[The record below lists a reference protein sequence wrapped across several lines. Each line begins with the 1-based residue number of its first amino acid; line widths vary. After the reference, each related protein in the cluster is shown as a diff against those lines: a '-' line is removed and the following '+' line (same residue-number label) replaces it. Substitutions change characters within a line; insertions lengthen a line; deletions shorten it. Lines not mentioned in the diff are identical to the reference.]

1 MMGGLFVYMYGSG
14 RHLQIGAHSCFAP
27 RLRPGSSLLGSARS
41 LVSALCFSRASSRDS
56 FITLYPF
63 ITHDRNMN
71 HTCTCLTGGTVGHRR
86 CSKDGLPCFI
96 ATLAMSMFAGGPTRM
111 AQPPGGRTSFSFND
125 GSDVRLKHSRPL
137 GDPGA
142 GYFGAGVALSKPP
155 GGGSSFTFDDSISRM
170 NDMGEQ
176 RRHTNG
182 LRMLPPPRQHDDSSP
197 DLIRQPP
204 GGRSS
209 FSLTDASYNRNPS
222 VRNGDALDQML
233 SNSQSQSSI
242 ASQRAPPPYTQQQ
255 LSYDNAS
262 APTSQPREPPPH
274 VHQPSAYDH
283 GIGGSRR
290 QSLAPPG
297 GRTSFSLGWG
307 GDQGNHHHAYL
318 GRRNLD
324 EVRDPARA
332 NPLNM
337 EANFGSSMRT
347 PSFASAFADKTMA
360 MAPPARSGLAD
371 FSSVHAG
378 GRSSTGLS
386 GQPPGGAS
394 SFVFG

>member
-1 MMGGLFVYMYGSG
+1 MLG
-14 RHLQIGAHSCFAP
+14 C
-27 RLRPGSSLLGSARS
+27 SLSASLGP
-41 LVSALCFSRASSRDS
+41 RASPARKTFHSSSRYS
-56 FITLYPF
+56 FNPF
-63 ITHDRNMN
+63 MSDAILAIRN
-71 HTCTCLTGGTVGHRR
+71 CRAPPLLK
-86 CSKDGLPCFI
+86 SGLPCFI
-96 ATLAMSMFAGGPTRM
+96 ATLTMSMFAGGPTRM

-182 LRMLPPPRQHDDSSP
+182 LRMLPPPRQLDDSSP
-197 DLIRQPP
+197 DLVRQPP

-209 FSLTDASYNRNPS
+209 FSLTDASYNRNPP

-255 LSYDNAS
+255 LSYDNAP
-262 APTSQPREPPPH
+262 APPSQPREPPPH

-347 PSFASAFADKTMA
+347 PSFASAFADKNMA